1 VHTKA
6 TVGINGNATDLA
18 IIVSSGKRAM
28 RDREE
33 RRRQKEAEEMKERE
47 NEWFRTILVATT
59 GATIIKTSLE
69 NCDDERQATATNS
82 IRCSSAAFLIRM
94 QRYK

>member
-1 VHTKA
+1 MCRLLTIVHVYAKA

-18 IIVSSGKRAM
+18 IVVSSGKRAK

-47 NEWFRTILVATT
+47 NEWFR
-59 GATIIKTSLE
+59 
-69 NCDDERQATATNS
+69 
-82 IRCSSAAFLIRM
+82 
-94 QRYK
+94 